1 MRWPVGRSRAG
12 SRSGEEV
19 APALAGALRALGEGR
34 CPSCGAREE
43 AEDLFFTW
51 FLAETYQ
58 FPETLD
64 PLSRSHGFCP
74 AHTRAFV
81 KGGVPSTVA
90 FVYRRLAAAALST
103 VEAAERRVERAGDVR
118 GATRLLLPHEPC
130 LACVRV
136 GDHVAYGQRLLG
148 EALRSPR
155 LRARVPPEPA
165 LCLPHLRALAPGLDR
180 EGLRLIAAGLRKRLA
195 APDPGEVLRWTWGEP
210 PPPAGRA
217 SAEAPGL
224 RGPSTVDAL
233 AEHLRSPGCPVC
245 RAETAATTQSLR
257 WLAREEGANPLE
269 GGRMAF
275 QLCPEHGWA
284 FAQGEEGGA
293 ELGRGIGPFQSD
305 RLAQLERALAA
316 VPTGVRN
323 RWRHLE
329 FALHDRTPP
338 RGERLRAAL
347 EEALRPQARGVRDRA
362 RRALRPEPCPA
373 CGAAATARERT
384 AALIA
389 ASIGHPVVRT
399 AYEEGDGLCLRHLPS
414 ALAQSRPEDALVLI
428 RAARVRLAVLGW
440 ELEEFLR
447 KQSWGARFE
456 GAGPEGGA
464 WHRAAEFLSGGGP

>member
-1 MRWPVGRSRAG
+1 MSRSLPG
-12 SRSGEEV
+12 SRSGEGV
-19 APALAGALRALGEGR
+19 PPALAGALRALGEGR
-34 CPSCGAREE
+34 CPSCGARAE

-74 AHTRAFV
+74 AHTRVFV
-81 KGGVPSTVA
+81 ERGIPSTVA
-90 FVYRRLAAAALST
+90 FVYRRLAAAALSA
-103 VEAAERRVERAGDVR
+103 VEGAERRVGRSRDVP
-118 GATRLLLPHEPC
+118 GAARLLLPTEGC

-136 GDHVAYGQRLLG
+136 GDHVAHGQRLLG
-148 EALRSPR
+148 EALRSPH
-155 LRARVPPEPA
+155 LRPRVPPEPA
-165 LCLPHLRALAPGLDR
+165 LCLPHLRALAPNLDR
-180 EGLRLIAAGLRKRLA
+180 DGLRLLAAGLRKRLA

-217 SAEAPGL
+217 SAEAPRL
-224 RGPSTVDAL
+224 RGPSTLDAL

-245 RAETAATTQSLR
+245 RAEAATTAQFLR
-257 WLAREEGANPLE
+257 WLAREGGGNPPEG
-269 GGRMAF
+269 RRTAF

-284 FAQGEEGGA
+284 FAQGEEEGA
-293 ELGRGIGPFQSD
+293 ELARGIGPLWSD
-305 RLAQLERALAA
+305 RLVELGRALAS
-316 VPTGVRN
+316 VPTGVKS
-323 RWRHLE
+323 RWRHLKTT
-329 FALHDRTPP
+329 FRHRPP
-338 RGERLRAAL
+338 RQGERLRAAL
-347 EEALRPQARGVRDRA
+347 GEAFRPEARGVRDRA

-373 CGAAATARERT
+373 CGAAATARDRT

-389 ASIGHPVVRT
+389 ASVGHPGVRR

-414 ALAQSRPEDALVLI
+414 ALAQSRPEEALVLL

-440 ELEEFLR
+440 ELEESLR

-464 WHRAAEFLSGGGP
+464 WHRAAEFLSGG